1 MKPITFESIRNFW
14 RNKKKGKDKDGVGIM
29 DASFKRSDSF
39 KRISIRKS
47 YLDRG
52 RKRAALR
59 ARAIN
64 SNCNLNNGDN
74 NSNINENVLI
84 HSDSTNN
91 AISKN
96 LKTIIH
102 TSSSTSN
109 AYNICAIEP
118 IIYEESNGKLS
129 TKIDRSCENL
139 TVIHNTSSSST
150 KSTNNSNLIK
160 QIEVKNGIFIGLNGS
175 IETQSQSKYSSSTK
189 TTEISDNNDFGNS
202 SWNKSLNHSWNS
214 YEKLDKKFSNSDLK
228 PNLNKNSSD
237 KETEIQIISVD
248 FQNNS
253 SNSSESIYNDIV
265 SNNEDDC
272 SDNGQINNCKHN
284 NISNINI
291 VSFGTFTNE
300 SNKTDDN
307 RSTISLTNYSEP
319 SQYEK
324 SNAVRLEYNSITSSN
339 SNLNDKN
346 LITFK
351 TFTPAKNFLETN
363 FDCIVDPIHQ
373 SCASIN
379 SINSKTS
386 LNISKTNL
394 VYHTKPLS
402 KSQSKSIQSINS
414 SHSIGSSNQERQ
426 QQSTNEKEKVVIHI
440 AAQDKNDNEITDSD
454 DTYAQVVD
462 AFSSSSSRNFKNNSL
477 HSPTT
482 PTEKCKESEK
492 VLQPAIPT
500 KQPPVKPAR
509 KQLPVQKIP
518 SRNSSFSDIHFSTA
532 NEITPVSKELN
543 LIEPVSPTEKHYES
557 FLFEQEQPDLD
568 LYDDSNI
575 MSPNNSIPY
584 QLRVKTNPFTHQKE
598 LYSVNLGRVWKQ
610 LNLGQ
615 DEDLSIDISS
625 SNQKK
630 KNESFKSMSSRDS
643 GFSLT
648 LTKPKGIFRR
658 RSKNCNQNLK
668 GTINGGRDIR
678 RGQIIQRNSS
688 KRRKLK
694 RYDINGRPIYTNN
707 DHFLREFEEF
717 CAVRRQRL
725 KAYTKQSLDEIDPYC
740 NNDTFNREISD
751 LEAFFEEHLK
761 RLKTYYLERKKINEE
776 TLNQFYNDFITSN
789 EIHKKF
795 NASSHKVEST
805 QSNKNITGGEDT
817 QNDYTFPYP
826 DKRNRIKTSLNN
838 LISNSNNN
846 KNKKQKCLFQEVR
859 TFANDDLKYASLIF
873 EDQVNNNSRKK
884 SNHKH
889 YYENDSFHCPRPRLL
904 QKSKHEKIPYA
915 DIDFERKCISNFP
928 ITTTKDLFDY
938 PKHWKMTETRHHKKL
953 QRNRRNRSGRTR
965 QRYRKNQQFSNWP
978 LDSYKSAKEI
988 SLAHCFPSI
997 NDPPNR
1003 SVCDKKKLN
1012 RNNSIC
1018 SPIPINSDGT
1028 CCNCCKL
1035 VKNGISMSDSND
1047 SNSNRCSL
1055 ASDTDNDN
1063 DDEFSENEFLSNCD
1077 VCWDCDNQ
1085 LGECICDPP
1094 KQKKQNPKKISK
1106 RNNNKSGRIASEYC
1120 KCPRVYKIST
1130 ESDDNTDDNI
1140 KDIRYNKVYLNIDK
1154 NKEYINGDGSGI
1166 IASKKKI
1173 RRKKSKRKIGKN
1185 HSTLRRKYTNSTICD
1200 ITQKGYEKKRTRL
1213 LQPYVNKNSQGGGGG
1228 NNGSKDNSNM
1238 PPYYNLKDH
1247 QGVGGGGGGNGGNTN
1262 NQPPPPPPIQSEG
1275 YSYVY
1280 ETELP
1285 SLPSSQHRHSHHKS
1299 SSSHH
1304 GSGSGGGG
1312 GGHGQNRA
1320 RRTQRRITH
1329 NEKRYHS
1336 DSTTDD
1342 ESIPEERISTP
1353 DREYNYPRDHIS
1365 NSREQIKPPIRDS
1378 SVGGG
1383 GGGGGNIGGQ
1393 HHKNFSDRRPPQNL
1407 PPPPHSDTSS
1417 AGSPPAVHRKNNY
1430 EFTDISEFQRPY
1442 VAPDITQFNNTRR
1455 GADRVTRYVNI
1466 SGQEPGDTGTAGRW
1480 KVSAKIQ
1487 QLLNTLKR
1495 PKRRPLPEF
1504 YEDND
1509 IELEIAANPKDP
1521 NAPKP
1526 EGNTMSRVQGEQLT
1540 VAAGLPRNLETALQR
1555 FGTNSFKSPVATVL
1569 DPNGKL
1575 TTMLTYGKLLSRAQK
1590 IAYALTTKVFSKGP
1604 EQITLKPGDRVALV
1618 YPNSDPLNFLTA
1630 WYGCMFR
1637 GLVPLPIELPLSS
1650 SDTPPQQIGFLLSS
1664 CGISVALTS
1673 EACLKGLPKSS
1684 TGEIAK
1690 LKGWPRLHWFVTE
1703 HLPKPPKDFNVGNVR
1718 IEESSLAYIEY
1729 ATDKEGSVMGV
1740 TVTRQAMMNHCR
1752 ALTMACHYTEGET
1765 IVCVLDFKRE
1775 VGLWHAIL
1783 TSVLNGMHVVFI
1795 PYALMKLRP
1804 SSWMQLITKYR
1815 ASCCLVKSRDLHWG
1829 LLATKDH
1836 KDISLSSLR
1845 MLLVAD
1851 GANPWSLS
1859 SCDQFLSVFQTK
1871 GLRAD
1876 AICPCA
1882 SSCEVFTVSLRRPG
1896 RASGGFV
1903 QSATGRGVL
1912 SMAALSHGVVR
1923 VDSEDSLTSLTL
1935 QDCGQVMPAAQMVV
1949 VRSDGPPVLCKTDQ
1963 VGEICVTSGATGT
1976 SYFGLEGLTNST
1988 FKIQP
1993 LLEDPDT
2000 KDPANTGKT
2009 LGDEYY
2015 VRSGLLGFLGPG
2027 GLVFVC
2033 GSRDGLMTVT
2043 GRKHNADDII
2053 ATVLAV
2059 EPMRF
2064 IYRGR
2069 IAVFSIKVLR
2079 DERVCVIAEQRPDCS
2094 EEESFQWM
2102 SRVLQAVDSIHQ
2114 VGIYCLALVPP
2125 NHLPKTPLGGIH
2137 LCEARRRFL
2146 EGSLHP
2152 ANVLMCPHTCVTN
2165 LPKPREIHQGVQP
2178 PTTVSSSSSGCGIT
2192 DTSVGPAS
2200 VMVGNLVQGNRLAV
2214 AQGRDI
2220 GLSEDSERKH
2230 QLITGV
2236 LRWRANTSP
2245 DHVLYTL
2252 LNSKGTV
2259 AKTLTCS
2266 ELHKRAEKIAAL
2278 LQERGKVE
2286 PGDHVALIFPPGLD
2300 LICAFYG
2307 CLYLG
2312 AVPITIRPP
2321 HPQNLITTLPTVRM
2335 IVDVSKSGIVLSI
2348 QSIIK
2353 LLKSREAA
2361 ASIDPKSWPPILDID
2376 DNPKRKLAAIANATL
2391 DSTAYLDFSVST
2403 CGRLSGVII
2412 THRSL
2417 SSLCASL
2424 KLACEL
2430 YPSRHVALCLDPYCG
2445 LGFAMWTLIS
2455 VYSGHHSILIAPYE
2469 VEANPSLW
2477 LATLSQYRVR
2487 DTFCSY
2493 GVIELCTKALSNS
2506 IQALKQRN
2514 IDLRCVRTCVVV
2526 AEERPRVQLTQQF
2539 CKLFQA
2545 LGLNTRCVS
2554 TSFGCRVNPAIC
2566 VQGAS
2571 SAESA
2576 QVYVDLRALRNN
2588 RVALVERGAPNSLCL
2603 IESGKLLP
2611 GVKVIIANPETKG
2624 HCGDSHLGEIWVQ
2637 SPHNANGY
2645 FTIYGDETDYN
2656 DHFNAKLVT
2665 GSTTEVY
2672 ARTGYLGFLRRTEC
2686 SQAGSILDETTPS
2699 IASRDS
2705 DNESIHSMNQ
2715 LQHNMSSMSIG
2726 GSGGTGIGGSG
2737 RIINDNAILS
2747 TGVIIGQNSD
2757 QELHDAVYVVG
2768 ALDEVISLRGM
2779 NYHPIDIENSV
2790 LRCHKKIAECAVF
2803 TWTNLLVVVV
2813 ELDGNE
2819 SEALDLVPLVTNTVL
2834 EEHQLIVGVVVVVD
2848 PGVVPINSR
2857 GEKQRMHLRDGFLA
2871 DQLDPIYVAYNM

>member
-1213 LQPYVNKNSQGGGGG
+1213 LQPYVNKNSQ
-1228 NNGSKDNSNM
+1228 
-1238 PPYYNLKDH
+1238 
-1247 QGVGGGGGGNGGNTN
+1247 
-1262 NQPPPPPPIQSEG
+1262 
-1275 YSYVY
+1275 
-1280 ETELP
+1280 
-1285 SLPSSQHRHSHHKS
+1285 
-1299 SSSHH
+1299 
-1304 GSGSGGGG
+1304 
-1312 GGHGQNRA
+1312 
-1320 RRTQRRITH
+1320 
-1329 NEKRYHS
+1329 